1 MKRKENMKFIIQ
13 EMSEHER
20 DGGEEEDEEKSFA
33 ECI

>member
-13 EMSEHER
+13 EMSEHKR
-20 DGGEEEDEEKSFA
+20 DDEEDEEKSFA